1 MSFAVGRTWTEVQ
14 LDPKP
19 EPEPELVRANPNLL
33 PAFFVPAEWPEERIK
48 AFRHAWLQKWPQ
60 FVHISQP
67 LSNLA
72 LGAN

>member
-1 MSFAVGRTWTEVQ
+1 VTYPPANVWWQVQ
-14 LDPKP
+14 INPKP

-33 PAFFVPAEWPEERIK
+33 PALYVPAEWSEERIK

-67 LSNLA
+67 LTNLTI
-72 LGAN
+72 GQS